1 MNWKPKVMVGW
12 NRERRDAMSQF
23 QQQAV
28 RLAAQQQSPDWLTGL
43 RHDGADQ
50 WLRAAWPTRKT
61 ELWKY
66 TPLLPLQDAGLA
78 GWGEVPDQ
86 WHQGVE
92 LLELEATRLV
102 FVNGVLDPEASDALP
117 AEVTLFTRAS
127 DEQKAVIERY
137 LGRIMNSQRHLFA
150 TLSNA
155 WVDEGVLL
163 HVPRGTSLKKPL
175 YVVHVSTAQSNA
187 TVASQRVLLVL
198 EEGSEA
204 EVIEHYVS
212 ADTQQN
218 GFVNALTEIQLNAN
232 AALHHCR
239 INLEQEDLMHI
250 GGVHVNLQRD
260 ARIHGFAIAEGSRLK
275 RIDYQVNH
283 QGSGSHT
290 GLKGIYLA
298 RNRQLVDF
306 HTNLEHI
313 AAHCTSDEVFRGII
327 GDRAKAV
334 FNGRIHI
341 HPDAQKTL
349 AELSNRNLLTSDTA
363 EINTKP
369 ELEIYADDV
378 RCAHGATVS
387 QLDRTALYYLQS
399 RGVPKKQAQVML
411 SLGFV
416 NELLADVRQPVVK
429 EFLHRHL
436 SRLLHENASL
446 VNSEA

>member
-1 MNWKPKVMVGW
+1 MVGW
-12 NRERRDAMSQF
+12 NREQRDAMSEF

-28 RLAAQQQSPDWLTGL
+28 RLAAQQQSLPWLADL
-43 RHDGADQ
+43 RHAGADQ
-50 WLRAAWPTRKT
+50 WIQAVWPTRKT
-61 ELWKY
+61 KLWKY
-66 TPLLPLQDAGLA
+66 TPLMPLQDAGLTA
-78 GWGEVPDQ
+78 WGDVSAHWQD
-86 WHQGVE
+86 GVE

-102 FVNGVLDPEASDALP
+102 FVNGVLDAETSDDLPE
-117 AEVTLFTRAS
+117 EVTLFSRAS
-127 DEQKAVIERY
+127 DEQKTVIEQH
-137 LGRIMNSQRHLFA
+137 LGRIMRAERHLFA

-163 HVPRGTSLKKPL
+163 HVPRGTTLAKPL
-175 YVVHVSTAQSNA
+175 YIVHVSTAQSQPS
-187 TVASQRVLLVL
+187 VASHRVLLVL

-204 EVIEHYVS
+204 EVTEHFVS
-212 ADTQQN
+212 ANMEQN

-232 AALHHCR
+232 SSLHHCR

-260 ARIHGFAIAEGSRLK
+260 ARIHGFTIAEGSRLK

-290 GLKGIYLA
+290 SLKGIYLA

-341 HPDAQKTL
+341 HPNAQKIL

-399 RGVPKKQAQVML
+399 RGVPKEQAQVML

-416 NELLADVRQPVVK
+416 SELLTDVRQPVVR